1 MIENLSNASF
11 RAILDHIQAHF
22 ADFLRLPHY
31 KQTNLAEK
39 AVTELVKHQHVIHKY
54 CIYCISLHDVQE
66 LTHCN
71 MFEVDMCGQKP
82 VASS

>member
-1 MIENLSNASF
+1 MIETLSNASF

-39 AVTELVKHQHVIHKY
+39 TVTELVKHQHELLKY
-54 CIYCISLHDVQE
+54 HCISLHDVQE
-66 LTHCN
+66 LTHC
-71 MFEVDMCGQKP
+71 FFF
-82 VASS
+82 